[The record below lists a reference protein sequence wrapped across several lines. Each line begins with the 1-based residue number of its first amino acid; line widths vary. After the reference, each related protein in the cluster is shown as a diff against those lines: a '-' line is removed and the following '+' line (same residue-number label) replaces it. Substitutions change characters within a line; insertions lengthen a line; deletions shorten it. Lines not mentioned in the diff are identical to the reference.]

1 MIMLA
6 AVVGFPIELVAIVVG
21 QEIKEGERSFALM
34 FVLEVPHHSPQLTQL
49 LNIGARHGRQQ
60 QHQRKKKAREYSH
73 PSKIQINET
82 NGAL

>member
-1 MIMLA
+1 
-6 AVVGFPIELVAIVVG
+6 
-21 QEIKEGERSFALM
+21 LM